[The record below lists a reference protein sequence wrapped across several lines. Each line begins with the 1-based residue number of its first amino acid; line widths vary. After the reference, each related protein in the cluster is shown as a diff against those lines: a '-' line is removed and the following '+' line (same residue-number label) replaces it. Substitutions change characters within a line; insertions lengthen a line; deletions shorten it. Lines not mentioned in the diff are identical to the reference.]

1 MLAEAQGG
9 QGWCFFDFDQAFR
22 IIVIMLTVLCNV
34 INDLAVL
41 GSMFVSY
48 RYLNSIIS
56 WYFLQHLASTG

>member
-9 QGWCFFDFDQAFR
+9 QGWCFFDFGQAFR
-22 IIVIMLTVLCNV
+22 IMYIMLTVLCNV

-56 WYFLQHLASTG
+56 WYSSQRFA